1 MAAPEKDEIRIT
13 REVVIPYS
21 ELEFRFSRSGGPGG
35 QHVNRSAT
43 RVELLFDVA
52 NSPSLT
58 DETRER
64 IEEELAGFISS
75 EGVLRLASDE
85 SRSQHRN
92 RRAAVKRFRALMKQA
107 LRPRKERRPTRPS
120 KAAQERRLR
129 QKRKHSEK
137 KQRRR
142 QTPTDY

>member
-1 MAAPEKDEIRIT
+1 MEVPEKGEIKIT
-13 REVVIPYS
+13 REAVIPYS
-21 ELEFRFSRSGGPGG
+21 ELEFRFSRSSGPGG

-64 IEEELAGFISS
+64 IEEELVGFISS
-75 EGVLRLASDE
+75 EGVLRLVSDE

-92 RRAAVKRFRALMKQA
+92 RRVAVKRFRALMKRA

-120 KAAQERRLR
+120 QVAQERRL
-129 QKRKHSEK
+129 QAKREHSEK
-137 KQRRR
+137 KQRRHR
-142 QTPTDY
+142 TPSDH